1 MCAQVLLLA
10 HLNISTAGGL
20 FRDDDGVA
28 SRSRVGSHGMRK
40 SGTTII
46 IITFGKKTAAAAA
59 ALAAPCETQGGER
72 ERDLFILRKGSSPHF
87 NIRLRFGCSLNAVHH
102 IVAGR

>member
-46 IITFGKKTAAAAA
+46 IITFGKKKRRRLLRRWRRHVRHKA
-59 ALAAPCETQGGER
+59 ER
-72 ERDLFILRKGSSPHF
+72 EREISLSYEKAVLLILILDYDSV
-87 NIRLRFGCSLNAVHH
+87 AV
-102 IVAGR
+102 

>member
-72 ERDLFILRKGSSPHF
+72 EREISLSYEKAVLFILILDYDSV
-87 NIRLRFGCSLNAVHH
+87 AV
-102 IVAGR
+102 

>member
-46 IITFGKKTAAAAA
+46 IITFGKKKRRRLLRRWRRHVRHKA
-59 ALAAPCETQGGER
+59 ER
-72 ERDLFILRKGSSPHF
+72 ERERSLYLTKRQFSSF
-87 NIRLRFGCSLNAVHH
+87 
-102 IVAGR
+102 